1 MYQLHYIN
9 CRNVYPQIVFEFLS
23 KNIKSALQD
32 GMLSPV
38 QTRSI
43 MQQVADALSYL
54 HLSRLEHRDVKP
66 VNIMLTLQLTAK
78 LIDFGLA
85 KEKKSSQIYLGGAN
99 QGTVLYM
106 APELFSPEGGDKA
119 VDVYAYGI
127 TLYEVVFNVEPYAG
141 MAADDIPAFVKQ
153 GKRPWHA
160 AKAPQLNACDATM
173 KGLIEACVNAVP
185 SKRPPAGTIVS
196 MLQSTEKVSILIA
209 PIYIYICMYIC
220 IYV

>member
-1 MYQLHYIN
+1 
-9 CRNVYPQIVFEFLS
+9 
-23 KNIKSALQD
+23 
-32 GMLSPV
+32 MLSPV
-38 QTRSI
+38 QTWSI

-54 HLSRLEHRDVKP
+54 HLSKLEHRDVKP

-85 KEKKSSQIYLGGAN
+85 KEKKSSQTYWGGAN

-119 VDVYAYGI
+119 VDIYAYGI

-141 MAADDIPAFVKQ
+141 MAADDIPAFVNQ

-160 AKAPQLNACDATM
+160 AKAPQLSACDATM

-185 SKRPPAGTIVS
+185 SKRPTAGTIVS
-196 MLQSTEKVSILIA
+196 VLQSTEKVSIL
-209 PIYIYICMYIC
+209 PPPPFLSLYMYIYIFLFFLVSLYILSQKL
-220 IYV
+220 